1 MSIFDLF
8 TFKGEIKK
16 VFTKE
21 NLLSILDLAKAEIIK
36 QATSNLLGIEKK
48 KVVDEV
54 IRVRIECIKED
65 CKNKFVLLIL
75 EKIEDAIPIIT
86 QNIYD
91 NLKAHIEN
99 L

>member
-1 MSIFDLF
+1 MIIFDLF

-48 KVVDEV
+48 KIVDEI
-54 IRVRIECIKED
+54 IRVRIEHIKEG
-65 CKNKFVLLIL
+65 CKNKFVILIL

>member
-54 IRVRIECIKED
+54 IRVRIEYIKED